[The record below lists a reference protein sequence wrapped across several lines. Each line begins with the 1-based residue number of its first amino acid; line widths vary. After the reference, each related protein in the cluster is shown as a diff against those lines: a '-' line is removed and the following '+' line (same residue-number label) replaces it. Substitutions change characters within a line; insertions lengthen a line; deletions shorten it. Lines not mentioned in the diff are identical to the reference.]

1 MNILHLCKNLNN
13 LSCST
18 SPKNL
23 LLLRKELPSPIVKS
37 TGPGISGT
45 TLFASKREGGVYQ

>member
-13 LSCST
+13 LSYGT

-23 LLLRKELPSPIVKS
+23 LLLRKELGSPASPIAKS

-45 TLFASKREGGVYQ
+45 TLFAS